1 MNINSSF
8 FLFNPYYLV
17 LFASLI
23 GFIIVSILL
32 TKKNEV
38 SSFFLALFYAII
50 SLFFLQTYVIHK
62 GLFNELKWF
71 YGWPSLFYSLIPFVI
86 YAYLDSCMNKKFQW
100 KLLHIL
106 LFFPWILCLID
117 VVLFYL
123 LPLEQREKIIYG
135 AISNPNDR
143 FSISYGFLTLQAH
156 SIINYFFNIVS
167 LAFIYPA
174 LKKYSFPSTEK
185 IKERLFLQKWIFLLW
200 GLFLFFSLT
209 LLFWSINI
217 DNFKTSLFLKKHYVD
232 FQIIFSIISLLLV
245 IVPIYNP
252 KVLYDMDPAFL
263 QDSKKKNRVISEN
276 NAIHDSSKYNL
287 DFEAIKSKLSLLEE
301 SGKYTDTNFDLLLL
315 STELNIPIHQLS
327 YFFKTSYGL
336 SFSVYRNNLRIELA
350 IRLIKSGFIK
360 DKTFESLS
368 IHCGFTSRSSFSKK
382 FKSHT
387 GMSIKEYATKVGD
400 SLDQ

>member
-1 MNINSSF
+1 MNFII
-8 FLFNPYYLV
+8 NPYHLL

-23 GFIIVSILL
+23 GFLIVSILI
-32 TKKNEV
+32 TKKNEI
-38 SSFFLALFYAII
+38 SSFFLALFYSII
-50 SLFFLQTYVIHK
+50 SLFFLQTYIIDK
-62 GLFNELKWF
+62 GLFNELRWT

-86 YAYLDSCMNKKFQW
+86 YAYFDSCINKKFQW

-106 LFFPWILCLID
+106 LFVPCILSLID

-123 LPLEQREKIIYG
+123 LPFEQREKIIYG
-135 AISNPNDR
+135 VISSPNDR

-167 LAFIYPA
+167 LGFIYPA
-174 LKKYSFPSTEK
+174 VKRYSFADTEK
-185 IKERLFLQKWIFLLW
+185 TKERLFLQKWIFLLW

-217 DNFKTSLFLKKHYVD
+217 NNFKTSLFLKNHYVD

-252 KVLYDMDPAFL
+252 KVLYDMDSAFL
-263 QDSKKKNRVISEN
+263 NVSKKRNKTISEN
-276 NAIHDSSKYNL
+276 SAIQDSSKYNL
-287 DFEAIKSKLSLLEE
+287 DSDAIKSKLSLLEE
-301 SGKYTDTNFDLLLL
+301 NEKFTEPNFDLLFL

-327 YFFKTSYGL
+327 YFFKTFHGT
-336 SFSVYRNNLRIELA
+336 SFSDYRNNLRIELA
-350 IRLIKSGFIK
+350 MNLIKSGFIK

-368 IHCGFTSRSSFSKK
+368 MHCGFTSRSSFSKK

-387 GMSIKEYATKVGD
+387 GMSLKEYAIKVSD
-400 SLDQ
+400 SLDK